1 LHNSASAAKFRR
13 EADITHIFDEDRV
26 RPMRRSAFW
35 TSFSSGKIFSRKPPL
50 AWSGLILFGALGLA
64 ACGQAPGAFDV
75 EDAPQTK
82 MANLEA
88 LVQFRSAPRQP
99 SPTDQVLCPDIS
111 ILDGTADDRAYG
123 SGTDQSNAN
132 LRYQFSI
139 NDIARDCSV
148 QSGQMSL
155 KVGVAG
161 KVLLGPVGAP
171 GNFTAPIRIAIIR
184 RANDEPV
191 VSKLYQVPTTVAGGG
206 TDAPFTLVA
215 DDLAIPY
222 SYANAQ
228 HDFEIKVGFDTGVP
242 TDKTDKKDRWK
253 RKRVSPD
260 AASAGA
266 PVGSVDPASTD
277 TPRPHHHHHQSSSA
291 N

>member
-1 LHNSASAAKFRR
+1 
-13 EADITHIFDEDRV
+13 
-26 RPMRRSAFW
+26 MRRNAFW
-35 TSFSSGKIFSRKPPL
+35 TSLPPYRIDRRRAPL
-50 AWSGLILFGALGLA
+50 VWGGVIVFGALGLA

-88 LVQFRSAPRQP
+88 LVQFRNAPRQP
-99 SPTDQVLCPDIS
+99 SPTDQVVCPDIS

-123 SGTDQSNAN
+123 SGTDESNAN
-132 LRYQFSI
+132 LRYQYSI

-184 RANDEPV
+184 RANEEPV
-191 VSKLYQVPTTVAGGG
+191 VSKLYQIPTTVPGGS

-215 DDLAIPY
+215 DDLVIPY

-228 HDFEIKVGFDTGVP
+228 HDFEIKVGFDIGAP
-242 TDKTDKKDRWK
+242 ADKTTKKDKWK
-253 RKRVSPD
+253 RKRMSPD

-266 PVGSVDPASTD
+266 PNGSVDPASTGS
-277 TPRPHHHHHQSSSA
+277 PRPHHHHHQSSSA
-291 N
+291 D

>member
-1 LHNSASAAKFRR
+1 
-13 EADITHIFDEDRV
+13 
-26 RPMRRSAFW
+26 MRRSAFW
-35 TSFSSGKIFSRKPPL
+35 MSSLSSKIFGRKAPV
-50 AWSGLILFGALGLA
+50 AWGGLILSGALGLA

-88 LVQFRSAPRQP
+88 LVQFKSAPRQP

-171 GNFTAPIRIAIIR
+171 GNFTASIRIAIIR
-184 RANDEPV
+184 RANEEPV
-191 VSKLYQVPTTVAGGG
+191 VSKLYQVPTSIPGGS

-228 HDFEIKVGFDTGVP
+228 HDFEIKVGFDTGAP
-242 TDKTDKKDRWK
+242 TDKTSKKDKWK
-253 RKRVSPD
+253 RKRMSPD
-260 AASAGA
+260 EASAAA
-266 PVGSVDPASTD
+266 PVPVDPASTD
-277 TPRPHHHHHQSSSA
+277 SRPHHHHHHSDSSA
-291 N
+291 D